1 MDADEVVELCED
13 FFNSL
18 EGEED
23 YWIEIR
29 GRTRPALKLVEVDV
43 DEDRERIVLVVEP
56 VSGLDDDDPELAEM
70 LDKAIAALVEEHE
83 DLSDF
88 RVTYRIAI
96 D

>member
-1 MDADEVVELCED
+1 MDADEVVEQCED

-18 EGEED
+18 EGEEE
-23 YWIEIR
+23 YWIEVR
-29 GRTRPALKLVEVDV
+29 GRARPAFKLVEVDV
-43 DEDRERIVLVVEP
+43 DEDRERVVLVVET

-70 LDKAIAALVEEHE
+70 LDKAVAALVEEHE

-88 RVTYRIAI
+88 RVTWRVET